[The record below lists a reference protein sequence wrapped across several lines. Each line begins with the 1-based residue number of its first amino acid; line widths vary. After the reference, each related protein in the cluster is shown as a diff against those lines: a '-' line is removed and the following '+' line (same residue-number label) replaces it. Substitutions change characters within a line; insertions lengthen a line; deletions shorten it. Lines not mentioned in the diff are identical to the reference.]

1 MKYFKR
7 EYWSFKLIN
16 IGISLLPKE
25 SRNIVFISYSLMVL
39 LGLGFLCILV
49 NLWDLASC
57 REEVTFP
64 MEFWIIVT
72 LAISI
77 MEILQPLFLKG
88 VC

>member
-1 MKYFKR
+1 
-7 EYWSFKLIN
+7 
-16 IGISLLPKE
+16 
-25 SRNIVFISYSLMVL
+25 MVL